1 MGKIIAIIV
10 IIYILYKLFF
20 GGDKKADNSGQKS
33 APKKD
38 ARRPGQGSS
47 PEEQDSAEQGQ
58 VLRRRTEPLA
68 RPVHRHAP

>member
-20 GGDKKADNSGQKS
+20 GGDKKAEER
-33 APKKD
+33 AEKD